1 MKAKIALG
9 LGDNTD
15 YEIVWNSALLEKLIR
30 QYAIRQSELETNLD
44 VATDINS
51 ERELV
56 ISILSFLNAG
66 RGGERWVA
74 SSELVE
80 AFAHRFEMKITLGGT
95 SVRSAIAMRKLHPAF
110 EHIGVVAGVVAG
122 RIRPRQAEQFDQF
135 AEEKLVVGEFRAT
148 GAGPAGDEGVD
159 AGGVWAHGLSLR

>member
-1 MKAKIALG
+1 MTQSLNPQTTQFSTSQSLVSQPMKAKIALG

-80 AFAHRFEMKITLGGT
+80 A
-95 SVRSAIAMRKLHPAF
+95 
-110 EHIGVVAGVVAG
+110 
-122 RIRPRQAEQFDQF
+122 
-135 AEEKLVVGEFRAT
+135 
-148 GAGPAGDEGVD
+148 
-159 AGGVWAHGLSLR
+159 LSLIHI

>member
-66 RGGERWVA
+66 RGGERWGRGQ
-74 SSELVE
+74 S
-80 AFAHRFEMKITLGGT
+80 RRGG
-95 SVRSAIAMRKLHPAF
+95 RGQRW
-110 EHIGVVAGVVAG
+110 
-122 RIRPRQAEQFDQF
+122 RQ
-135 AEEKLVVGEFRAT
+135 VG
-148 GAGPAGDEGVD
+148 
-159 AGGVWAHGLSLR
+159 